1 MVIGSEDERRERERE
16 RERARRREDGA
27 SDREFFLVQEL
38 AKKGNS
44 DKSIILPG

>member
-16 RERARRREDGA
+16 REREDGA
-27 SDREFFLVQEL
+27 SDREFFPVQEL

-44 DKSIILPG
+44 DKSRILPG